1 MSDGNVA
8 KSVSGKVASW
18 LVDRVLKI
26 LFSYVDPSVLS
37 MYIENGWSIVD
48 AIQMALNED
57 DGYIKSVSP
66 DGYGDL
72 AVHIRRA
79 LIWAVD
85 AVMGII
91 ETIVRRYGVDVLDK
105 YMSADYVLNYL
116 KNNRPELYD
125 IITSYGDEGVKWLA
139 KQLKEL
145 KMFFL
150 GKAVWDPDRKRT
162 VYLD

>member
-1 MSDGNVA
+1 MSDVV

-26 LFSYVDPSVLS
+26 LFSYVDPSVIS

-57 DGYIKSVSP
+57 DGYIMSVSP
-66 DGYGDL
+66 DGYGDV
-72 AVHIRRA
+72 AVRIRRA

-85 AVMGII
+85 AVMGIV
-91 ETIVRRYGVDVLDK
+91 EAIVRKYGADVLDK

-116 KNNRPELYD
+116 KSNRPELYD
-125 IITSYGDEGVKWLA
+125 VITSYGDKGVEWLA

-145 KMFFL
+145 KLFFL
-150 GKAVWDPDRKRT
+150 GKAIWDPGRKKT
-162 VYLD
+162 IYLE

>member
-1 MSDGNVA
+1 MSDVV

-26 LFSYVDPSVLS
+26 LFSYVDPSVIS

-57 DGYIKSVSP
+57 DGYIMSVSP
-66 DGYGDL
+66 DGYGDV
-72 AVHIRRA
+72 AVRIRRA

-85 AVMGII
+85 AVMGIV
-91 ETIVRRYGVDVLDK
+91 EAIVRKYGADVLDK

-125 IITSYGDEGVKWLA
+125 VIMSYGGKGVEWLGR
-139 KQLKEL
+139 QLSGL
-145 KMFFL
+145 NPFFF
-150 GKAVWDPDRKRT
+150 RKGIWGPENKRAT
-162 VYLD
+162 SPS